1 VYGREQIERDLLHDV
16 GFAHFLHCAED
27 GATRVVDDYV
37 DIRNTCGYG
46 PHLLRPGH
54 VDRLHFEQK
63 NYSVIAQLPMTFGAL
78 EIPVDVLDCD
88 VGNALDHGV
97 KKRNRRIG

>member
-1 VYGREQIERDLLHDV
+1 
-16 GFAHFLHCAED
+16 
-27 GATRVVDDYV
+27 
-37 DIRNTCGYG
+37 
-46 PHLLRPGH
+46 
-54 VDRLHFEQK
+54 
-63 NYSVIAQLPMTFGAL
+63 MTFGAL